1 MVWAAIGGTGTTRRR
16 SELII
21 MERDAE
27 SKKNG
32 YTATSY
38 LDTLY

>member
-1 MVWAAIGGTGTTRRR
+1 VWAATGGTVTIGRWL
-16 SELII
+16 ELIVI
-21 MERDAE
+21 ERDAE